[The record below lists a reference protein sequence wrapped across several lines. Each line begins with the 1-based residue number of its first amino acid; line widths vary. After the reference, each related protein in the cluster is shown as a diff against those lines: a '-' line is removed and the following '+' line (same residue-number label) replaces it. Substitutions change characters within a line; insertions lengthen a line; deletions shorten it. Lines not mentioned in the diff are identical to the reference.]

1 MPAKKP
7 ALPKPPMPWA
17 KRKKVQSPLNQPVNP
32 KNSQPKPP
40 KPVQKPVQVS
50 EEKVESSIQPVSS
63 LSQIQKSV
71 PLSSTSSSTPS
82 TPRKAATVLGRRPDY
97 KHSLVGLSIGDEIV
111 FHKNP
116 HIKAKIEDT
125 DWKVSIDGVE
135 YEGIIA
141 AAEEAYKVS
150 GLTPPKRV
158 TGLSEWRDPSGVRLR
173 VLYEKLPPL
182 TSLPQPTTTQ
192 ESTV

>member
-1 MPAKKP
+1 
-7 ALPKPPMPWA
+7 MPWA

-82 TPRKAATVLGRRPDY
+82 TPRKAAVVLGRRPDY

-125 DWKVSIDGVE
+125 DWKVSIDGVD